1 MITFL
6 SYSQEN
12 IDSSKYNLYPLYYN
26 YLKSIPDINFKE
38 IILKGKTNE
47 NKVAITLDDGPNF
60 NTRRTI
66 NFLINNNIPATF
78 FVTTKKLNNYNANYY
93 DNDLI
98 EIALHGYEHDD
109 FRKLSRQEIENDFRR
124 SFEILNSFLL
134 EVKYYRPPFG
144 IITDNLISILE
155 ELNTKGTINGDPI
168 KNFRGIKTIL
178 WSEDS
183 QDWAAETEDEIILN
197 ATKKLQN
204 GSIILLHEASTKIS
218 VLEKII
224 LNIKKQGF
232 EISPLNEILF

>member
-1 MITFL
+1 MILNNVFLIFICCMITFL

-12 IDSSKYNLYPLYYN
+12 VDSSKYNLYPLYYN
-26 YLKSIPDINFKE
+26 YLKSIPDVNFKE

-78 FVTTKKLNNYNANYY
+78 FVTTKKLNNYNADYY

-134 EVKYYRPPFG
+134 EVKYYRPP
-144 IITDNLISILE
+144 
-155 ELNTKGTINGDPI
+155 
-168 KNFRGIKTIL
+168 
-178 WSEDS
+178 
-183 QDWAAETEDEIILN
+183 
-197 ATKKLQN
+197 
-204 GSIILLHEASTKIS
+204 S
-218 VLEKII
+218 VLLPII
-224 LNIKKQGF
+224 
-232 EISPLNEILF
+232 